1 MFAEFK
7 HTLRHMRGQLLGW
20 VIGITLYSV
29 LMASFYDSIAK
40 MDEIYTLLKDYPQ
53 EIMAFFGDS
62 IFAITKPD
70 GYLDL
75 YFFGYMA
82 VIIGVLAAAMGNAL
96 LVSDEEKGIL
106 DLVLA
111 YPVSRSALFW
121 GRVAGF
127 VSALALI
134 LFTSWF
140 SWLVTPSS
148 LGLSWIELLRPFLP
162 LMALLLFFGSLALLL
177 SMLLPSVR
185 SAGTLCG
192 GLLIANYLLIGLSNM
207 NENLKAM
214 IEYTPLYYYQGGD
227 AIFDLNWVWLGGLLG
242 AAIIFTLLA
251 WWRFQRRDIR
261 VGGEGGW
268 RLPAL
273 SQLLRR

>member
-7 HTLRHMRGQLLGW
+7 HTLHRLRGQLLGW
-20 VIGITLYSV
+20 GIGLALYS
-29 LMASFYDSIAK
+29 LMMTSFYDSIAE
-40 MDEIYTLLKDYPQ
+40 MEGIYELLKGYPQ

-62 IFAITKPD
+62 IFAIATPD

-82 VIIGVLAAAMGNAL
+82 IIIGVLAAGMGSTL
-96 LVSDEEKGIL
+96 LVGDEEKGIL

-134 LFTSWF
+134 LFASWF
-140 SWLVTPSS
+140 SWLATPSS
-148 LGLSWIELLRPFLP
+148 LGLSWVELLHPFLP
-162 LMALLLFFGSLALLL
+162 LLAVLLFFGSLALLL
-177 SMLLPSVR
+177 SMLLPSAR

-192 GLLIANYLLIGLSNM
+192 GLLVANYLLIGLSNM
-207 NENLKAM
+207 NENLEAL
-214 IEYTPLYYYQGGD
+214 IEFTPLYYYQGGD
-227 AIFDLNWVWLGGLLG
+227 AVYDLNWAWLVGLLG
-242 AAIIFTLLA
+242 ASIIFTLLA

-273 SQLLRR
+273 SRLLRR